1 MLDRLM
7 IVRRESYKNR
17 VLTINY
23 FRMGSFS
30 LHRWNLCT
38 RLINWNSVLSEHD
51 MVSGVLSY
59 TTAQSFHSFDL
70 NIDDVFEARFPDS
83 IVL

>member
-7 IVRRESYKNR
+7 IVRRESYKNS

-30 LHRWNLCT
+30 LHRWNLYT
-38 RLINWNSVLSEHD
+38 RLDWNPVLSEHD

-70 NIDDVFEARFPDS
+70 NIDDIFEARFPDS
-83 IVL
+83 IVP